1 MISPFETAKSVWW
14 LIHKDLIREVRAR
27 AMWPAMLMLGLL
39 LVSILAMHIDLP
51 KEQKEHLIGG
61 LLWLAIVFAGTL
73 ALEWSFANER
83 EDGCWKTL
91 TLYPVAPSTLFLAKM
106 LINVM
111 SLVILELVLIP
122 LFVVLTDVP
131 LLARPGAIALIAG
144 LGNIG
149 FAATG
154 TLVSA
159 ITADLRNRGGLLA
172 LLFLPLVM
180 PVVLAAAAATGMML
194 TGEIDSQWWLWI
206 KFLAV
211 CAVVFTVAGALVFE
225 FVMEE

>member
-1 MISPFETAKSVWW
+1 MTSTYETAKSVWW

-91 TLYPVAPSTLFLAKM
+91 TLYPIAPSMLFLAKM

-131 LLARPGAIALIAG
+131 LLAQSGSHRPRCRIGQHRLRGNWNARKCHYGRSQEPRRIARVVIPAARHARRAG
-144 LGNIG
+144 QRRQRP
-149 FAATG
+149 A
-154 TLVSA
+154 
-159 ITADLRNRGGLLA
+159 
-172 LLFLPLVM
+172 
-180 PVVLAAAAATGMML
+180 
-194 TGEIDSQWWLWI
+194 
-206 KFLAV
+206 
-211 CAVVFTVAGALVFE
+211 
-225 FVMEE
+225 

>member
-1 MISPFETAKSVWW
+1 MVGVAFPKMAHLEANRLLRKSRRRAKSSSGRSSCLARCRSHRNARTANERKRVSAQKCMTSTYETVKSVWW

-91 TLYPVAPSTLFLAKM
+91 TLYP
-106 LINVM
+106 
-111 SLVILELVLIP
+111 
-122 LFVVLTDVP
+122 
-131 LLARPGAIALIAG
+131 
-144 LGNIG
+144 
-149 FAATG
+149 
-154 TLVSA
+154 
-159 ITADLRNRGGLLA
+159 
-172 LLFLPLVM
+172 
-180 PVVLAAAAATGMML
+180 
-194 TGEIDSQWWLWI
+194 
-206 KFLAV
+206 
-211 CAVVFTVAGALVFE
+211 
-225 FVMEE
+225 